1 MKAIR
6 SIAVSALALALV
18 GCGSSSAASTTTGT
32 DSSDKVIRVGAT
44 EVPHAEILE
53 GAVAAVLEA
62 EGWTLEVTHFTDYVT
77 PNTSLDDGSLDANY
91 FQTLGYMENQNSE
104 RGFSLVASVGVHIE
118 PMGIY
123 SSTLTDISALEDG
136 ATITVPNDA
145 DNLDRG
151 LRVLVQKG
159 LLEDPGTDE
168 YVTEETF
175 NNNAELNPRG
185 FVITPLEAATLP
197 SALADTDVA
206 VINGN
211 YALEADLPSTYPA
224 LEIEEFDDETA
235 VRRTNYIVVNEADAN
250 SEKTQALVAAIT
262 SDEVA
267 QFIEDTYKGSVITSF
282 IDSEGNAAN

>member
-1 MKAIR
+1 MKQTIR
-6 SIAVSALALALV
+6 TAAAALLALTLV
-18 GCGSSSAASTTTGT
+18 GCGSSTASTSTT
-32 DSSDKVIRVGAT
+32 DDKVIRVGAT

-53 GAVAAVLEA
+53 NVVADVLA
-62 EGWTLEVTHFTDYVT
+62 EDGWTLKVTTFTDYVT
-77 PNTSLDDGSLDANY
+77 PNTSLDEGSLDANY
-91 FQTLGYMENQNSE
+91 FQTLGYMENQNTE
-104 RGFSLVASVGVHIE
+104 RGLSLAAAVGVHIE

-123 SSTLTDISALEDG
+123 SAKLTDLADLADG

-151 LRVLVQKG
+151 LRVLIQKG

-168 YVTEETF
+168 YVTEDTF
-175 NNNAELNPRG
+175 NGNSTLNPHG
-185 FVITPLEAATLP
+185 FVIKPLEAATLP
-197 SALADTDVA
+197 TALPDTDIS

-211 YALEADLPSTYPA
+211 YALEANLPSSHPA
-224 LEIEEFDDETA
+224 LEIEEFDDATA

-267 QFIEDTYKGSVITSF
+267 KYIEDTYKGSVITSF
-282 IDSEGNAAN
+282 IDAEGNPAK